1 VTARKARPAANFALG
16 VDIGGT
22 FTDLVLLD
30 RATGRLAAGKVLT
43 DYDDLAGAVLS
54 GVERLMSDRN
64 VAGSSVRTVVHGTTL
79 VTNALIQRSGAAT
92 ALIVTRG
99 FRDVLE
105 FGRESRYDIYAIDLE
120 IPAPL
125 VPREMVFEVTE
136 RLDSTGRP
144 VEPLA
149 ETEVRAIARELRL
162 RRTSAV
168 AVCLLHAYRN
178 AVHER
183 RIAEIFAREAPDIV
197 VSLSADVMPVIREY
211 ERACTTVANAYVQ
224 PAIRGYLEG
233 LASRLHSVKIT
244 APLLLMSSDG
254 GTVSTQAAVRHPIRL
269 VESGPAGGAIA
280 ASYIGRGHG
289 IDRVLAYDMGGT
301 TAKIC
306 LIDDGR
312 PERTDQFEFG
322 RVDRFAKGSG
332 LPLKVPALEMI
343 EIGAGGGSIAR
354 VDVMGRLRVGP
365 DSAGAAPGPACYGLG
380 GTLPTVTD
388 ADLYL
393 GYIAADSF
401 LGGAMR
407 LHYDA
412 AVTAIQEHVARPL
425 DLSTTRA
432 AWGIHEVVN
441 DTMARAAKIHCLE
454 RGKDAREY
462 TLVAYGGA
470 GPVHAE
476 GIARALDIRTVLYPL
491 RAGVMSAFGFLVAP
505 PSFELLR
512 AIVAPLAQLDFSEV
526 NRVLRAMETE
536 GRALVKTAGVPLRD
550 CAVRR
555 EFGMRFAGQSYELS
569 VQLPSSR
576 LSERDVDAI
585 RSSFLRHYRER
596 FHRLNPEVP
605 LEVVNCRVVVSGP
618 ERPIKSASNVAR
630 GRRTKK
636 AQRDVYLPE
645 RAAFVRCPVYDRYAL
660 APGTRLHGPAVVEEV
675 ESTVLLGTEA
685 VATVARNGNL
695 VVTR

>member
-1 VTARKARPAANFALG
+1 VSARKVRPARNLELG

-30 RATGRLAAGKVLT
+30 RATGRLDAGKVLT
-43 DYDDLAGAVLS
+43 DYDDLAGAVLQ
-54 GVERLMSDRN
+54 GVERLLNDRD
-64 VAGSSVRTVVHGTTL
+64 VAGPQVGNVVHGTTL
-79 VTNALIQRSGAAT
+79 VTNALIQRNGAAT

-125 VPREMVFEVTE
+125 VAREMIFEVTE
-136 RLDSTGRP
+136 RLDGAGKLI
-144 VEPLA
+144 EPLLEA
-149 ETEVRAIARELRL
+149 DVREIARELRR
-162 RRTSAV
+162 RRTPAA

-178 AVHER
+178 ATHER
-183 RIAEIFAREAPDIV
+183 RIAEIFSEEAPDIV
-197 VSLSADVMPVIREY
+197 LSLSADVMPVIREY

-224 PAIRGYLEG
+224 PAIRGYLEE
-233 LASRLHSVKIT
+233 LARRLRAVKIT

-254 GTVSTQAAVRHPIRL
+254 GTVSTQTAVRHPIRL

-280 ASYIGRGHG
+280 ASYIGRESG

-322 RVDRFAKGSG
+322 RVDRFVKGSG

-354 VDVMGRLRVGP
+354 VDVMRRLRVGP
-365 DSAGAAPGPACYGLG
+365 DSAGAAPGPACYGRG

-401 LGGAMR
+401 LGGTMR
-407 LHYDA
+407 LHCDA
-412 AVTAIQEHVARPL
+412 AVRAIEEHVARPL
-425 DLSTTRA
+425 DLSATRA

-476 GIARALDIRTVLYPL
+476 GIARALDIRTIVYPL
-491 RAGVMSAFGFLVAP
+491 RAGVMSAFGFLIAP
-505 PSFELLR
+505 PSFELVR
-512 AIVAPLAQLDFSEV
+512 AIGAPLAKLNFAGV
-526 NRVLRAMETE
+526 NNLMRSMETE

-550 CAVRR
+550 CSVRR
-555 EFGMRFAGQSYELS
+555 EFGIRFAGQSYELP
-569 VQLPSSR
+569 VRVPDSR
-576 LSERDVDAI
+576 LSERNVDAI
-585 RSSFLRHYRER
+585 RSSFLEHYRER
-596 FHRLNPEVP
+596 FHRLNPDVP
-605 LEVVNCRVVVSGP
+605 LEVVNCRVVVTGP
-618 ERPIKSASNVAR
+618 ERPIKRAR
-630 GRRTKK
+630 TRARAKRAKTG
-636 AQRDVYLPE
+636 QRNVYLPE
-645 RAAFVRCPVYDRYAL
+645 RAAFAACPVYDRYAL
-660 APGTRLHGPAVVEEV
+660 APGARLRGPAIIEEV
-675 ESTVLLGTEA
+675 ESTVLLGTGA

-695 VVTR
+695 VVAR

>member
-1 VTARKARPAANFALG
+1 MTARKRRAAANFALG

-43 DYDDLAGAVLS
+43 DYDDLAGAVLK
-54 GVERLMSDRN
+54 GAEQLIADNN
-64 VAGSSVRTVVHGTTL
+64 VAGAGVKNVVHGTTL
-79 VTNALIQRSGAAT
+79 VTNALIQRTGAAT
-92 ALIVTRG
+92 ALVVTRG

-125 VPREMVFEVTE
+125 VAREMVFEVSE
-136 RLDSTGRP
+136 RLDSAGRV
-144 VEPLA
+144 VEALD
-149 ETEVRAIARELRL
+149 ESEVRTLARELR
-162 RRTSAV
+162 RHKVSAV

-178 AVHER
+178 AAHER
-183 RIAEIFAREAPDIV
+183 RIAEIFAREAPGIV
-197 VSLSADVMPVIREY
+197 VSLSSDVMPDIREF

-224 PAIRGYLEG
+224 PAIRGYLEE
-233 LASRLHSVKIT
+233 LASRLRSLKIT

-254 GTVSTQAAVRHPIRL
+254 GTVSTQTAVRHPIRL

-280 ASYIGRGHG
+280 ASFIGRGHG
-289 IDRVLAYDMGGT
+289 LDHVMAYDMGGT
-301 TAKIC
+301 TAKVC
-306 LIDDGR
+306 LIDDGA
-312 PERTDQFEFG
+312 PEKTDQFEFG

-365 DSAGAAPGPACYGLG
+365 DSAAAAPGPACYGLG

-393 GYIAADSF
+393 GYLAADSF

-407 LHYDA
+407 LDA
-412 AVTAIQEHVARPL
+412 KAAAAAIKEHVARPL
-425 DLSTTRA
+425 SLSTTRA

-441 DTMARAAKIHCLE
+441 DNMARAAKIHCLE

-476 GIARALDIRTVLYPL
+476 GIARALDIRTIVYPL

-505 PSFELLR
+505 PALELLR
-512 AIVAPLAQLDFSEV
+512 AIVAPLAQLDFAEV
-526 NRVLRAMETE
+526 NRVLGAMETE
-536 GRALVKTAGVPLRD
+536 GRALVKTAGVPIRE

-555 EFGMRFAGQSYELS
+555 EFGIRFAGQSFELS
-569 VQLPSSR
+569 VALPSGR
-576 LSERDVDAI
+576 LSAGDVAAI
-585 RSSFLRHYRER
+585 RAGFLKHYRER
-596 FHRLNPEVP
+596 FHRLNPDVP

-618 ERPIKSASNVAR
+618 EQPIKVARTSAR
-630 GRRTKK
+630 GRRAKK
-636 AQRDVYLPE
+636 GQRDVYLPE
-645 RAAFVRCPVYDRYAL
+645 RAAFVSCPVYDRYAL
-660 APGTRLHGPAVVEEV
+660 AAGANLRGPAVVEEV
-675 ESTVLLGTEA
+675 ESTVLLGTGA

-695 VVTR
+695 VVKR

>member
-1 VTARKARPAANFALG
+1 VTARKTRSAADFALG

-43 DYDDLAGAVLS
+43 DYDDLAGAVLG
-54 GVERLMSDRN
+54 GVERLLSEREI
-64 VAGSSVRTVVHGTTL
+64 AGAGVRTVVHGTTL

-105 FGRESRYDIYAIDLE
+105 FGRESRYDIYRIDLE

-136 RLDSTGRP
+136 RLGSAGDL
-144 VEPLA
+144 VEPLT
-149 ETEVRAIARELRL
+149 ETDARTIARELR
-162 RRTSAV
+162 RRGTSAV

-183 RIAEIFAREAPDIV
+183 RIAEIFAKEAPEIV
-197 VSLSADVMPVIREY
+197 VSLSSDVMPDIREF

-224 PAIRGYLEG
+224 PAIRGYLEE
-233 LASRLHSVKIT
+233 LASRLRSVKIT

-254 GTVSTQAAVRHPIRL
+254 GTVSTQTAVRHPIRL

-289 IDRVLAYDMGGT
+289 LDHVMAYDMGGT
-301 TAKIC
+301 TAKVC

-312 PERTDQFEFG
+312 PEHTDQFEFG

-332 LPLKVPALEMI
+332 LPLKVPALELI

-380 GTLPTVTD
+380 GTFPTVTD

-393 GYIAADSF
+393 GYIAAASF

-407 LHYDA
+407 LDDA
-412 AVTAIQEHVARPL
+412 AAARAIEEHVARPL
-425 DLSTTRA
+425 GLTTTRA

-441 DTMARAAKIHCLE
+441 DNMARAAKIHCLE

-470 GPVHAE
+470 GPIHAE
-476 GIARALDIRTVLYPL
+476 GIARALDIRSIVYPL

-505 PSFELLR
+505 PAFELLR
-512 AIVAPLAQLDFSEV
+512 AIVAPLAELDFAGV
-526 NRVLRAMETE
+526 NRVLGAMETE
-536 GRALVKTAGVPLRD
+536 GRKLVVTAGVALRD
-550 CAVRR
+550 CTVRR
-555 EFGMRFAGQSYELS
+555 EFGIRFAGQSYELS
-569 VQLPSSR
+569 VPLPSGR
-576 LSERDVDAI
+576 LSARDVAAI
-585 RSSFLRHYRER
+585 RAGFLKHYRER
-596 FHRLNPEVP
+596 FHRLNPDVP

-618 ERPIKSASNVAR
+618 ERPIVPARNFAR
-630 GRRTKK
+630 GRSAKK
-636 AQRDVYLPE
+636 GRRDVYLPE
-645 RAAFVRCPVYDRYAL
+645 RAAFVKCPVYDRYAL
-660 APGTRLHGPAVVEEV
+660 APGARLRGPAVVEEV
-675 ESTVLLGTEA
+675 ESTVLLGSGA

>member
-1 VTARKARPAANFALG
+1 VIARKTRPAANFALG

-30 RATGRLAAGKVLT
+30 RTTGRLAAGKVLT

-54 GVERLMSDRN
+54 GAERLMSERN
-64 VAGSSVRTVVHGTTL
+64 IAGSSVKSVVHGTTL

-136 RLDSTGRP
+136 RLDSAGESIESL
-144 VEPLA
+144 VEA
-149 ETEVRAIARELRL
+149 EVRAIARELR
-162 RRTSAV
+162 RRQTSAV

-183 RIAEIFAREAPDIV
+183 RIAQIFAREAPDIV
-197 VSLSADVMPVIREY
+197 VSLSADVMPDIREY

-224 PAIRGYLEG
+224 PAIRGYLEE
-233 LASRLHSVKIT
+233 LASRLRSVKIT

-254 GTVSTQAAVRHPIRL
+254 GTVSTQTALRHPIRL

-289 IDRVLAYDMGGT
+289 LDQVLAYDMGGT

-312 PERTDQFEFG
+312 PEHTDQFEFG

-412 AVTAIQEHVARPL
+412 ALTAIQEHVAQPL
-425 DLSTTRA
+425 GLSATRA

-441 DTMARAAKIHCLE
+441 DNMARAAKIHCLE
-454 RGKDAREY
+454 RGRDPREY

-476 GIARALDIRTVLYPL
+476 GIARALDIRSILYPL

-505 PSFELLR
+505 PAFELLH
-512 AIVAPLAQLDFSEV
+512 AIVAPLAQLDFVEV
-526 NRVLRAMETE
+526 NRVLSTMETE
-536 GRALVKTAGVPLRD
+536 GRALVKTAGVPLRE

-555 EFGMRFAGQSYELS
+555 EFGIRFAGQSYELS
-569 VQLPSSR
+569 VPLPSSR
-576 LSERDVDAI
+576 LSERHIDAI

-596 FHRLNPEVP
+596 FHRLNPDVP
-605 LEVVNCRVVVSGP
+605 LEVINCRVVVSGP
-618 ERPIKSASNVAR
+618 ERPIKAARNVRR
-630 GRRTKK
+630 GRRAKK
-636 AQRDVYLPE
+636 GQRDVYLPE

-660 APGTRLHGPAVVEEV
+660 TPGTRLRGPAVVEEV

>member
-1 VTARKARPAANFALG
+1 VTARKTRPAGDFALG

-22 FTDLVLLD
+22 FTDLILLE
-30 RATGRLAAGKVLT
+30 RATGRLTAGKVLT

-54 GVERLMSDRN
+54 GVERLINDRG
-64 VAGSSVRTVVHGTTL
+64 VAGAGIRSVVHGTTL
-79 VTNALIQRSGAAT
+79 VTNALIQRKGAAT

-105 FGRESRYDIYAIDLE
+105 FGRESRYDIYRIDLE
-120 IPAPL
+120 IPEPL
-125 VPREMVFEVTE
+125 VPREMVFEATE
-136 RLDSTGRP
+136 RLDSAGRII
-144 VEPLA
+144 EPLVEA
-149 ETEVRAIARELRL
+149 DVRSIARELRR

-178 AVHER
+178 GLHER
-183 RIAEIFAREAPDIV
+183 LIGEILAKEAPEIV
-197 VSLSADVMPVIREY
+197 VSLSSDVMPDIREF

-224 PAIRGYLEG
+224 PAIRGYLEE
-233 LASRLHSVKIT
+233 LARRLRSVKIA

-280 ASYIGRGHG
+280 AAYIGAGHG

-306 LIDDGR
+306 LIDGGR
-312 PERTDQFEFG
+312 PEHTDQFEFG
-322 RVDRFAKGSG
+322 RVDRFVKGSG

-354 VDVMGRLRVGP
+354 VDVMSRLRVGP

-380 GTLPTVTD
+380 GTSPTVTD

-393 GYIAADSF
+393 GYLAADSF
-401 LGGAMR
+401 LGGAMQ
-407 LHYDA
+407 LDYAA
-412 AVTAIQEHVARPL
+412 AVTAIEKFVAQPL
-425 DLSTTRA
+425 GLSTTRA
-432 AWGIHEVVN
+432 AWGMHEVVN
-441 DTMARAAKIHCLE
+441 DTMARAAKVHCLE

-476 GIARALDIRTVLYPL
+476 GIARALDIRTILYPL

-512 AIVAPLAQLDFSEV
+512 AIVAPLAQLDFAEV
-526 NRVLRAMETE
+526 DRTLRAMEAE

-550 CAVRR
+550 CLVRR
-555 EFGMRFAGQSYELS
+555 EFGIRFAGQSYELS
-569 VQLPSSR
+569 VPLPSAR
-576 LSERDVDAI
+576 VSERDIDGI
-585 RSSFLRHYRER
+585 RAGFLRNYRER
-596 FHRLNPEVP
+596 FHRLNPDVP
-605 LEVVNCRVVVSGP
+605 LEVVNCRVMVSGP
-618 ERPIKSASNVAR
+618 ERPIKPARNVAR
-630 GRRTKK
+630 NRRALKG
-636 AQRDVYLPE
+636 QRNVYLPE
-645 RAAFVRCPVYDRYAL
+645 RAKFARCPVYDRYAL
-660 APGTRLHGPAVVEEV
+660 APGARVRGPAVVEEV
-675 ESTVLLGTEA
+675 ESTVLLGSGA
-685 VATVARNGNL
+685 VAKVARNGNL